1 MPANDIE
8 LSVGLNTQN
17 AQKEAQQLSKQINE
31 ALKSSSGDSDSRVV
45 KANEQLKQAQTNAQG
60 LLDKMEKLS
69 KTKVYDEDWIA
80 LNDEISKIERQID
93 SLIDKEE
100 KFIATGGDTKSRA
113 FQNYEYDIE
122 KLHEELKELYET
134 RDRLK
139 AQGDIFTEGVNTQ
152 EYQELNAQLDAANDK
167 MKIALVNQQQLMGQ
181 GTDLSGIVADVK
193 GELAGITSSIAAVA
207 VPIGIVTTAAKTIFS
222 LAKKI
227 FGVAKKI
234 FSTVVEIGKKLA
246 GTVIN
251 AIRNIRNMFRSS
263 SGSITDMLKRV
274 VSLSFGLNGL
284 ANVAR
289 RLRSA
294 LTGAFETFMQAAPYA
309 QVTQQINNLKSSLAT
324 LKLSFAAAFSPIVSA
339 VIPYLQSLISWLAK
353 AIGYIG
359 QFFAALTGKSTY
371 TSAVSAGGGASGGG
385 GGGSKGKTA
394 QQKYEEAVA
403 KAQLQY
409 EKELARYEKQ
419 VAKQEEQQA
428 KAAAKLAKE
437 QEKANKQLANFDEL
451 NVLTSQDMDDLADSY
466 EELEKPELELPDM
479 ADFEDDIA
487 GGAGGGLGAAFEEL
501 PVSDWIKDLID
512 KIKEAW
518 KNADFF
524 DIGRM
529 LGEKLAEALRQAYIF
544 ITSKVIPFMEKLGK
558 SIATFLNGFF
568 TTPGLAAWLGKT
580 IGALIN
586 AALALANNFLDNTNF
601 RNIGKFIGTALM
613 NIFNEVDFDGIGHY
627 FAQKLNALFDIIGG
641 FADTTSGTFVGDKIA
656 RAINKFIKDFKWKE
670 NGESLSAFMQDLLT
684 ALAEAA
690 EKVNWD
696 ELGQGIVDFISGI
709 WDDGKLLESVDRLV
723 DALID
728 AFKTLKDKI
737 PKDKVVS
744 VFKDILG
751 KMSEWIIELLEG
763 EDLTWVGDTI
773 AELLGAVDW
782 SGILL
787 ALADTLGIDWKA
799 IAEKILFDFI
809 PSVVAFITGH
819 YNEVNVAGE
828 GMTDALREGFFAKVP
843 DFLQKLGQFISD
855 IKTNF
860 NTMRDN
866 IKTVIDNIKTHFQNF
881 KADVITIVENIK
893 NSIKGKING
902 IIGIFEN
909 MINAIVDGINI
920 LIDGINSLQ
929 IPDWVPLIGG
939 ESANISRLSSVS
951 LPRLATGQVIPPNVS
966 EYLAIL
972 GDNNEETEVVSPLST
987 MKQAMIE
994 ALATANIGN
1003 NGNNV
1008 PIIVQ
1013 IDGRE
1018 VFRVVRDQNDIYYN
1032 QTGMS
1037 AFA

>member
-69 KTKVYDEDWIA
+69 KTKVYDEDWVA

-113 FQNYEYDIE
+113 FQSYEYDIE
-122 KLHEELKELYET
+122 KLHEELEELYKT

-167 MKIALVNQQQLMGQ
+167 MKIALVNQRQLMGQ
-181 GTDLSGIVADVK
+181 GTDLSGIVADMK
-193 GELAGITSSIAAVA
+193 GELVGITSSIAAVA
-207 VPIGIVTTAAKTIFS
+207 VPIGIVTTAVKTVLS
-222 LAKKI
+222 LVKKV
-227 FGVAKKI
+227 FNVAKKI
-234 FSTVVEIGKKLA
+234 FSTIVDIAKKLA
-246 GTVIN
+246 GAVIN
-251 AIRNIRNMFRSS
+251 AIRTVRNLFRSS
-263 SGSITDMLKRV
+263 GESVTDMLKRV

-294 LTGAFETFMQAAPYA
+294 LTSAFDTLMQAAPYA

-324 LKLSFAAAFSPIVSA
+324 LKLSFATAFSPIVNA

-359 QFFAALTGKSTY
+359 QFFAALTGRSTY
-371 TSAVSAGGGASGGG
+371 TSAVSAGGSASGGS

-451 NVLTSQDMDDLADSY
+451 NVLTSQTIDDLADSY
-466 EELEKPELELPDM
+466 EELEKPELELPDL

-512 KIKEAW
+512 KIKDAW
-518 KNADFF
+518 KNADFY

-529 LGEKLAEALRQAYIF
+529 LGTKLRDMLQTAYGFIVNDLMPFAER
-544 ITSKVIPFMEKLGK
+544 LGK
-558 SIATFLNGFF
+558 SLATLLNGFF
-568 TTPGLAAWLGKT
+568 ETPGLARWLGKT

-586 AALALANNFLDNTNF
+586 TAITFASNFLDNTNF
-601 RNIGKFIGTALM
+601 RSIGRFISGALM
-613 NIFNEVDFDGIGHY
+613 NMITEIDWNGIGHF
-627 FAQKLNALFDIIGG
+627 FAQKFNSIFDVIAG
-641 FADTTSGTFVGDKIA
+641 FTDYYKANIVGHTIVE
-656 RAINKFIKDFKWKE
+656 AINTFIQDFKWAE
-670 NGESLSAFMQDLLT
+670 NGEALSNFAIDLLET
-684 ALAEAA
+684 LTTIVEDT
-690 EKVNWD
+690 NWD
-696 ELGQGIVDFISGI
+696 ELGDGIVEFIEGL
-709 WDDGKLLESVDRLV
+709 WNDGKLLEAFDGLV
-723 DALID
+723 DAVIV

-737 PKDKVVS
+737 PKDQIVEALKE
-744 VFKDILG
+744 ILG
-751 KMSEWIIELLEG
+751 LVSEWIIEILEG
-763 EDLTWVGDTI
+763 EDLTWVGETI
-773 AELLGAVDW
+773 AELLKAVDW

-787 ALADTLGIDWKA
+787 AAAETLGIDWQA
-799 IAEKILFDFI
+799 IAEKVLFDFV
-809 PSVVAFITGH
+809 PSCILFLGGQ
-819 YNEVNVAGE
+819 YGQFNLAGE
-828 GMTDALREGFFAKVP
+828 GISDALREGFFSKIP
-843 DFLQKLGQFISD
+843 GFILKLAQFITDVKLKFTEMKNGIVD
-855 IKTNF
+855 IVQQLKDGI
-860 NTMRDN
+860 R
-866 IKTVIDNIKTHFQNF
+866 
-881 KADVITIVENIK
+881 
-893 NSIKGKING
+893 GKINS

-909 MINAIVDGINI
+909 MINAIIDGINI
-920 LIDGINSLQ
+920 FIEDINGLQ
-929 IPDWVPLIGG
+929 APDWVPIIGG
-939 ESANISRLSSVS
+939 KSANIAPLSGVS
-951 LPRLATGQVIPPNVS
+951 LPRLASGQVIPPNVS

-972 GDNNEETEVVSPLST
+972 GDNNDETEVVSPLST
-987 MKQAMIE
+987 MKEAMIE
-994 ALATANIGN
+994 ALATANMGN
-1003 NGNNV
+1003 NGSNA

-1018 VFRVVRDQNDIYYN
+1018 VFRAVRDQNDIYYN